1 MLINGIELSS
11 LGAQL
16 HDRVLTSNIVET
28 TQDWLEG
35 DIQPTFIRQQ
45 DKFKDIKL
53 DFLITEQNEEAA
65 FMIMSKL
72 TSMLRKAT
80 IIFDDM
86 DLLFDV
92 VLNGKTEQSRLKNG
106 NFILTVNLLSDYAK
120 GTTEIYTTDSRATD
134 YFYLNILYYQKGN
147 ILLGSDRVLI
157 KPSQFND
164 LNVTFEKLGIDVNKY
179 RPDYY
184 NEGKVSN
191 FEGRELTYENLQSV
205 QSLIINYGP
214 TTYYKDVQYFMSG
227 EEGGMYS
234 LITSAV
240 VSFTKEQ
247 VDNAA
252 TIGQIIDLSVNKPNG
267 YRARTNY
274 NKDFNFENFLAFS
287 PLDVYYDKIANELS
301 KDITVN
307 YYIETDG
314 EYSLY
319 HSQVI
324 NVKEGNIVNGMTLQN
339 IINVNACITY
349 PNEKSQEFHKKFGYK
364 TVAHFTKCGYKFNT
378 WHDIIWME
386 KFIEKHHIPPK
397 DVILFSQL
405 NLK

>member
-157 KPSQFND
+157 KPSQFDD

-227 EEGGMYS
+227 EEDGMYS

-301 KDITVN
+301 KDIAVN
-307 YYIETDG
+307 YYIF
-314 EYSLY
+314 
-319 HSQVI
+319 
-324 NVKEGNIVNGMTLQN
+324 
-339 IINVNACITY
+339 IT
-349 PNEKSQEFHKKFGYK
+349 
-364 TVAHFTKCGYKFNT
+364 
-378 WHDIIWME
+378 
-386 KFIEKHHIPPK
+386 
-397 DVILFSQL
+397 
-405 NLK
+405 